1 VNDLEEAVLKTVLY
15 ADIFSFPL
23 TAAEIHHFLIADRPY
38 ALADIQGALESSA
51 ALRVHL
57 EQRDGFV
64 ACKGR
69 DGLVTTRLE
78 RDQAAT
84 ALLPAALSYGRLLA
98 ALPFVRMVG
107 LTGALA
113 MRNPAHVTDD
123 IDYVL
128 VTAPGRVWTARAF
141 AIVLVRLGRLRGVT
155 LCPNYVL
162 SETTLSH
169 APGNLYIAHEVTQVL
184 PLFGREIYDALRA
197 ENPWVADCM
206 PNAMHPFHAVPMSQ
220 PGTGLRLL
228 KSALEALLSGWLGD
242 RFEAWEFRRKQ
253 AKFAAQ
259 MQQREDHAAQID
271 AERVKGHFNDHGH
284 PVLRQYIERLA
295 RYGLNHSSPRDY
307 RSAEM
312 PAAD

>member
-1 VNDLEEAVLKTVLY
+1 MNDLEEAVLKTVLY

-23 TAAEIHHFLIADRPY
+23 TASEIHHFLIAHRPFE
-38 ALADIQGALESSA
+38 LAEIQAVLETSA
-51 ALRVHL
+51 ALRDHL
-57 EQRDGFV
+57 EQREGYV

-69 DGLVTTRLE
+69 ETLLSTRLE

-84 ALLPAALSYGRLLA
+84 ALLPTALWYGRLLA

-141 AIVLVRLGRLRGVT
+141 AILLVRLGRLRGVT

-184 PLFGREIYDALRA
+184 PLYGQAVYEALRA
-197 ENPWVADCM
+197 ENAWVGDCM
-206 PNAMHPFHAVPMSQ
+206 PNATHPFHDVPTSQ
-220 PGTGLRLL
+220 LGTGLRLL
-228 KSALEALLSGWLGD
+228 KSALEAILSGWLGD
-242 RFEAWEFRRKQ
+242 RLEAWEYRRKQ

-259 MQQREDHAAQID
+259 MQQRAQHAAQID

-284 PVLRQYIERLA
+284 PVLRQYGERLA
-295 RYGLNHSSPRDY
+295 RYGLNPGAPRDY